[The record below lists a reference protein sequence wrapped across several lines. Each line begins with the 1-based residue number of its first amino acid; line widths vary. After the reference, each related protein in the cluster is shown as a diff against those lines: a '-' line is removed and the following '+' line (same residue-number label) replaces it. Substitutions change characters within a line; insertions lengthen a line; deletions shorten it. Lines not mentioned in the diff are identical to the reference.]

1 MFSAYSWY
9 RLPFVEGHLLYLFY
23 VLVVRLFIMDFLH
36 AVSPC
41 AEMENNFKLQSEQ
54 TRRRFVN
61 ICE

>member
-1 MFSAYSWY
+1 
-9 RLPFVEGHLLYLFY
+9 
-23 VLVVRLFIMDFLH
+23 MDFLH

-54 TRRRFVN
+54 TRRRFVS